1 MAKLSASA
9 RTEGWPSLFDDPSWT
24 RVRQRF
30 PIAAYSE
37 FMPPPRI
44 GQKPYGT
51 WARSPLIE
59 SDPWGWRITPHE
71 TDRHLRPGLKIIGS
85 QLLNDLV
92 AVAEGNHQHNIGEMH
107 LADNPY
113 WPKSLRE
120 RAASLTHER
129 FLVLSPLA
137 LSLTQDDKG
146 HVRWTLFGGSEQ
158 GPSRGFWKSFYS
170 APGVEVDSEQAQALL
185 AVILV
190 RAYGEP
196 GSITG
201 DLKSA
206 GVRILPDMADDAFP
220 NWHHGQLPSWAQAM
234 LLGESE
240 SLDGVRYLL
249 TFRPFAQLP
258 LRIQEAYLE
267 GRLALLPYPGSLV
280 LWGSPHYRAL
290 HSGLRG
296 AIQIPLLLRIARH
309 EGRNGIRV
317 PQSGW
322 MHEPVPGH
330 EQHAPE
336 LGPLRNTFRR
346 SHRWEKLERDDDT
359 LSVAREDAVHK
370 VLFSAHPDDIGLY
383 GKPMARNAQVWS
395 ESFEPVLDGPTADGA
410 DLHRALEC
418 MKRGGS
424 FGYRLYYPPMLV
436 GTHEV
441 FWHRPLV
448 AFRDLAGTHHVM
460 TDGVPNGYLVATDHA
475 SPAREAL
482 ELWPRTDALEAANA
496 PVAAEGAPQA
506 AALEEAELNLR
517 KLEDARVMLGVPV
530 RESFARALLTT
541 GRVHSFAKWQSVSAK
556 IVKDRPALARRLTSL
571 ASDLDSTAEFLP
583 PRSWTFGATARR
595 SFETAYWKTIAM
607 LSEGRYL
614 TKNNG
619 DIISDPVTAKHVA
632 HATRD
637 LDPLGDYLAGYYN
650 ALFER
655 AGLAG
660 KALAGYH
667 RFKWQTDFNF
677 DWMGSW
683 SANDEGTMLER
694 NILAV
699 IPGRN
704 RREAVILADH
714 YDTAYME
721 DIYGYGPYKGDGAR
735 VAAAGADD
743 NHSATATLMLAAP
756 IFLEMSQAGQLGCD
770 VWLVHL
776 TGEEF
781 PSDCLG
787 ARNLCQA
794 LVEGRLA
801 LQTDARRTTDL
812 SKARIRGVYVMD
824 MIAHN
829 NPRGRDIF
837 QIAPGSNPQSWWLA
851 YQAHE
856 ASELWT
862 AGCRSW
868 NQRAQRAKARRARRS
883 ADPRK
888 VPATA
893 RHLASHGEVRPHY
906 DPRSTLFNTDGQIFS
921 DAGVP
926 VVLFMENYDINR
938 KGYHDTHDTM
948 ENIDLDYGAALAAI
962 AIESAARAANT
973 TPPDWRGWPKPM
985 TSPQ

>member
-1 MAKLSASA
+1 
-9 RTEGWPSLFDDPSWT
+9 
-24 RVRQRF
+24 
-30 PIAAYSE
+30 
-37 FMPPPRI
+37 MP
-44 GQKPYGT
+44 
-51 WARSPLIE
+51 
-59 SDPWGWRITPHE
+59 
-71 TDRHLRPGLKIIGS
+71 
-85 QLLNDLV
+85 
-92 AVAEGNHQHNIGEMH
+92 
-107 LADNPY
+107 
-113 WPKSLRE
+113 
-120 RAASLTHER
+120 
-129 FLVLSPLA
+129 
-137 LSLTQDDKG
+137 
-146 HVRWTLFGGSEQ
+146 
-158 GPSRGFWKSFYS
+158 
-170 APGVEVDSEQAQALL
+170 
-185 AVILV
+185 
-190 RAYGEP
+190 
-196 GSITG
+196 
-201 DLKSA
+201 
-206 GVRILPDMADDAFP
+206 DDAFP
-220 NWHHGQLPSWAQAM
+220 EWHHGELPSWAQSM

-240 SLDGVRYLL
+240 SLDGVRYVL
-249 TFRPFAQLP
+249 TFRPFAKLP
-258 LRIQEAYLE
+258 PRIQEAYFK

-290 HSGLRG
+290 NSRLPG
-296 AIQIPLLLRIARH
+296 AVQIPLLQSIARH

-322 MHEPVPGH
+322 MHEPVPGR
-330 EQHAPE
+330 EQHAPQ
-336 LGPLRNTFRR
+336 LGPLCNTFRR

-359 LSVAREDAVHK
+359 LSVAREDKVHK

-395 ESFEPVLDGPTADGA
+395 DSFEPVLDGPTADGA

-418 MKRGGS
+418 IKRGGS

-448 AFRDLAGTHHVM
+448 AFRDLAGAHHVM
-460 TDGVPNGYLVATDHA
+460 TDGVPNGYLVATDRT
-475 SPAREAL
+475 SSTCEAV
-482 ELWPRTDALEAANA
+482 ELWPRADALETANA
-496 PVAAEGAPQA
+496 PVTTKGSPQIEP
-506 AALEEAELNLR
+506 LEKAELNLR
-517 KLEDARVMLGVPV
+517 KLDDARVMLGVPI
-530 RESFARALLTT
+530 RKGFARALLTT
-541 GRVHSFAKWQSVSAK
+541 GKMHSFAEWQSLVAE
-556 IVKDRPALARRLTSL
+556 IVKDCPALAQRLTSL
-571 ASDLDSTAEFLP
+571 ANDLDDGAAPLP
-583 PRSWTFGATARR
+583 PRSWTFGSTALR

-619 DIISDPVTAKHVA
+619 DIIDDPVTAKHIA
-632 HATRD
+632 RATRD
-637 LDPLGDYLAGYYN
+637 LDALGDYLVNYYN

-677 DWMGSW
+677 GWMGSW
-683 SANDEGTMLER
+683 SANNEGTMLER

-721 DIYGYGPYKGDGAR
+721 DIYGYGPYKGDRAR

-756 IFLEMSQAGQLGCD
+756 IFLKMSQAGELGCD

-794 LVEGRLA
+794 LVEGRFA
-801 LQTDARRTTDL
+801 LQTGSKRKTDL
-812 SKARIRGVYVMD
+812 SKARIRGVYLMD

-829 NPRGRDIF
+829 NPRGRDVF

-868 NQRAQRAKARRARRS
+868 NKRAQRKKAKRARRS

-888 VPATA
+888 VPTTA
-893 RHLASHGEVRPHY
+893 RHLAPRGEVRPHY

-938 KGYHDTHDTM
+938 SGYHDTHDTM
-948 ENIDLDYGAALAAI
+948 ANIDLGAALAAI

-973 TPPDWRGWPKPM
+973 TPPDWQDWPKPM
-985 TSPQ
+985 TSPCA

>member
-9 RTEGWPSLFDDPSWT
+9 RTEGWPSLFADPSWT

-92 AVAEGNHQHNIGEMH
+92 AVAEGNHQHNIGEIH

-258 LRIQEAYLE
+258 PRIQEAYLE

-280 LWGSPHYRAL
+280 LWGSPHYRTL
-290 HSGLRG
+290 NSGLRG

-395 ESFEPVLDGPTADGA
+395 DSFESVLDGPTADGA

-448 AFRDLAGTHHVM
+448 AFRDLAGKHHVM
-460 TDGVPNGYLVATDHA
+460 TDGVPNGYLVATDRA

-571 ASDLDSTAEFLP
+571 ASDRDSTAEFCHLAP
-583 PRSWTFGATARR
+583 GPSARPRAGPSRRPTGRR
-595 SFETAYWKTIAM
+595 SQCCPRDA
-607 LSEGRYL
+607 
-614 TKNNG
+614 
-619 DIISDPVTAKHVA
+619 ISPRT
-632 HATRD
+632 
-637 LDPLGDYLAGYYN
+637 
-650 ALFER
+650 
-655 AGLAG
+655 
-660 KALAGYH
+660 
-667 RFKWQTDFNF
+667 
-677 DWMGSW
+677 
-683 SANDEGTMLER
+683 
-694 NILAV
+694 
-699 IPGRN
+699 
-704 RREAVILADH
+704 
-714 YDTAYME
+714 
-721 DIYGYGPYKGDGAR
+721 
-735 VAAAGADD
+735 
-743 NHSATATLMLAAP
+743 TATSLA
-756 IFLEMSQAGQLGCD
+756 
-770 VWLVHL
+770 
-776 TGEEF
+776 
-781 PSDCLG
+781 
-787 ARNLCQA
+787 
-794 LVEGRLA
+794 
-801 LQTDARRTTDL
+801 
-812 SKARIRGVYVMD
+812 IR
-824 MIAHN
+824 
-829 NPRGRDIF
+829 
-837 QIAPGSNPQSWWLA
+837 S
-851 YQAHE
+851 
-856 ASELWT
+856 
-862 AGCRSW
+862 
-868 NQRAQRAKARRARRS
+868 
-883 ADPRK
+883 
-888 VPATA
+888 
-893 RHLASHGEVRPHY
+893 
-906 DPRSTLFNTDGQIFS
+906 PRSTSRMRPAIST
-921 DAGVP
+921 P
-926 VVLFMENYDINR
+926 
-938 KGYHDTHDTM
+938 
-948 ENIDLDYGAALAAI
+948 LA
-962 AIESAARAANT
+962 T
-973 TPPDWRGWPKPM
+973 T
-985 TSPQ
+985 